1 MEKLSLITF
10 QFRAIVAVEFV
21 KKNSWPDLVP
31 YLRTVIRG
39 SDLIDRSGNS
49 ERKTVNALNVLHS
62 LIRPFQVP
70 EHALLF
76 ISSFLL
82 FRVWKHATL

>member
-1 MEKLSLITF
+1 MLTL
-10 QFRAIVAVEFV
+10 QFRSIVAVEFV
-21 KKNSWPDLVP
+21 KKNSWPELVP
-31 YLRTVIRG
+31 QLRTVIRG
-39 SDLIDRSGNS
+39 GDLINGCGYSVW
-49 ERKTVNALNVLHS
+49 KTFNALNVLHS

-82 FRVWKHATL
+82 FRVWKRATF

>member
-1 MEKLSLITF
+1 MLTL

-21 KKNSWPDLVP
+21 KKNSWPELVP
-31 YLRTVIRG
+31 HLRTVIRG
-39 SDLIDRSGNS
+39 SDLINGSGNS
-49 ERKTVNALNVLHS
+49 VWKTFNALNVLHS

-82 FRVWKHATL
+82 FRVWKRATF